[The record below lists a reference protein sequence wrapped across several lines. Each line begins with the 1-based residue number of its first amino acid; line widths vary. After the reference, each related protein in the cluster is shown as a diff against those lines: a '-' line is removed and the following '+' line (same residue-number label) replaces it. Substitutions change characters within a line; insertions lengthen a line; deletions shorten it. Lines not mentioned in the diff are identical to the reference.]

1 LRSIEL
7 PPGVRFKHAS
17 KSEISLIFEKAWIE
31 AENIFINRKLLHG
44 ASVKRFSSEIHVRIT
59 VRPMDPQLSFDRQE
73 AIAAAAL
80 DKIASRL
87 IPYAKRVL
95 G

>member
-1 LRSIEL
+1 
-7 PPGVRFKHAS
+7 
-17 KSEISLIFEKAWIE
+17 
-31 AENIFINRKLLHG
+31 
-44 ASVKRFSSEIHVRIT
+44 
-59 VRPMDPQLSFDRQE
+59 MDPQLSFDRQE